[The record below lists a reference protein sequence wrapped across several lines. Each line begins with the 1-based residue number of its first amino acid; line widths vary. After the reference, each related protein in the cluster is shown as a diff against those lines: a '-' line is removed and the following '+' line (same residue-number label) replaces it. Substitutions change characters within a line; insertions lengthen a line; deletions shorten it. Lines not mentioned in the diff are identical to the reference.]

1 MEERDREEKEVAG
14 GVDYVVYG
22 ELFYA
27 MPRGQEDEISY
38 EEKLLGEP
46 RLPWTCDVRS

>member
-1 MEERDREEKEVAG
+1 MEEQERNETEVAS
-14 GVDYVVYG
+14 VEDDVVYD

-27 MPRGQEDEISY
+27 MTREQEDEISY